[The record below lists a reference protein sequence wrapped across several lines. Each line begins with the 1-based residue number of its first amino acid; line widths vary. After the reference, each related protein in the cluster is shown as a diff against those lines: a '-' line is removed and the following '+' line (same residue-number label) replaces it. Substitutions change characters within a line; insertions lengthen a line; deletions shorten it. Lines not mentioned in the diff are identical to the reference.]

1 MEAFMSELVS
11 LKNRTIVVTGAGQG
25 IGEGIARLVIELGGN
40 VVAVD
45 RNEETLKKLQGE
57 LPEGRLMPAV
67 ADVSDPEA
75 AQRVVAQAVEKFERV
90 DGLCNN
96 AGITRPAMMDKMTVK
111 DWRDVLDVH
120 LSASFYWS
128 QALGQHLISRAKA
141 GDTKGGS
148 IVNISSD
155 AGRKGAIGQVN
166 YAAAKAGILGVTMT
180 TAREWGK
187 YNIRANSICFGVVE
201 TPMTEVIRGDKF
213 RDQILSQIPLGR
225 WSTPDEVVK
234 AVCFLLSDAAS
245 YVTGQHLGVNG
256 GYHISL

>member
-1 MEAFMSELVS
+1 MVELVS
-11 LKNRTIVVTGAGQG
+11 LKDRTVVVTGAGQG
-25 IGEGIARLVIELGGN
+25 IGEGITRLVIELGGN

-45 RNEETLKKLQGE
+45 RNEETLKKLGSE
-57 LPEGRLMPAV
+57 LPAGRLMPAV

-75 AQRVVAQAVEKFERV
+75 AQRVVAQAVERFERV

-120 LSASFYWS
+120 LSASFFWS
-128 QALGQHLISRAKA
+128 QALGQHLIARAKA

-213 RDQILSQIPLGR
+213 RDKILSQIPLGR

>member
-1 MEAFMSELVS
+1 MAELVS

-45 RNEETLKKLQGE
+45 RNEETLKKLEGE
-57 LPEGRLMPAV
+57 LPAGRLMQAV

-120 LSASFYWS
+120 LSASFFWS
-128 QALGQHLISRAKA
+128 QALGQHLIARAKA

-213 RDQILSQIPLGR
+213 RDKILSQIPLGR
-225 WSTPDEVVK
+225 WSTADEVVK